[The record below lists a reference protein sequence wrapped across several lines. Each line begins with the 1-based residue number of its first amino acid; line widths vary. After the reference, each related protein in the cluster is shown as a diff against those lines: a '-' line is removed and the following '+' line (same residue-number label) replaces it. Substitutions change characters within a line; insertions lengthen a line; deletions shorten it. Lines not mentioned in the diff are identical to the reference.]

1 MKYFKIYVSYSAMQI
16 IVIIILSTFW
26 ATSYGT
32 SDDWILDSWLNSN
45 YTGEFEKESVFVTAI
60 FSISISY
67 LYSLKLGIA
76 WYSIILMSLSFYSI
90 IHWLTISTQN
100 NILRKKYIPI
110 FINFCAAT
118 IFLIWIYFE
127 ITFTSTA
134 IICALVGLSSL
145 IMAQINMHNTKIN
158 MYSGYSLILIAYII
172 RPESLIPVIV
182 LFTPLII
189 YLAKRTKKISIRK
202 VFYLTPILILSITI
216 ILNKYLENNQS
227 KEMQQYRTFVYNVQL
242 FSDRPRLVNILN
254 ELDRAKWSANEY
266 HMFSDMIYFDKNIFN
281 NRWLQDGIV
290 ATNYNYQSIIQGLQD
305 FKYIWGKYS
314 LNTQYLFPTFLGAI
328 IYTLFLYKRK
338 WQKSWIL
345 FIFSTIAIVIGI
357 HLYMGIFLHNVPR
370 VSIPLLFGLLI
381 TLNSNWQDLSINREY
396 NRFKSIFLFL
406 YCVCILITINNL
418 NNYKNISNKKI
429 TNSIATSNAI
439 EKEYPKKVILI
450 PGRLEFNQMRNPYLY
465 LDYDPN
471 PNVMTIGNWDTFSP
485 QWNKRLLNLNL
496 DSENLADNILRESN
510 ILWSSTDYPDI
521 KSHILDFYNEHG
533 YGIYKFNKIGT
544 LPNETFLHY
553 IDKLK

>member
-189 YLAKRTKKISIRK
+189 YLAKELK
-202 VFYLTPILILSITI
+202 
-216 ILNKYLENNQS
+216 KYLFE
-227 KEMQQYRTFVYNVQL
+227 KYFVN
-242 FSDRPRLVNILN
+242 
-254 ELDRAKWSANEY
+254 
-266 HMFSDMIYFDKNIFN
+266 
-281 NRWLQDGIV
+281 
-290 ATNYNYQSIIQGLQD
+290 T
-305 FKYIWGKYS
+305 YINSFHHY
-314 LNTQYLFPTFLGAI
+314 
-328 IYTLFLYKRK
+328 YTK
-338 WQKSWIL
+338 
-345 FIFSTIAIVIGI
+345 
-357 HLYMGIFLHNVPR
+357 
-370 VSIPLLFGLLI
+370 
-381 TLNSNWQDLSINREY
+381 
-396 NRFKSIFLFL
+396 
-406 YCVCILITINNL
+406 
-418 NNYKNISNKKI
+418 
-429 TNSIATSNAI
+429 
-439 EKEYPKKVILI
+439 
-450 PGRLEFNQMRNPYLY
+450 
-465 LDYDPN
+465 
-471 PNVMTIGNWDTFSP
+471 
-485 QWNKRLLNLNL
+485 
-496 DSENLADNILRESN
+496 
-510 ILWSSTDYPDI
+510 
-521 KSHILDFYNEHG
+521 
-533 YGIYKFNKIGT
+533 
-544 LPNETFLHY
+544 
-553 IDKLK
+553 